1 MKTTV
6 AEFIR
11 HLSRKTQQTQQT
23 QKTQQ
28 TQEGTVTVTKHD
40 CFVTVDRK
48 KYLIL
53 FSRNREL
60 ADSLKNGDKALFE
73 IHGEDPSPSRY
84 PLGIMVFTSGNP
96 KPCRVTSQFE
106 YARLV
111 GGYDGVAYV
120 SAVSAKK

>member
-1 MKTTV
+1 MRTTI

-11 HLSRKTQQTQQT
+11 HLRKKTQQTQQ
-23 QKTQQ
+23 TQQ

-40 CFVTVDRK
+40 CFVTTNGK

-53 FSRNREL
+53 FSKNREL

-73 IHGEDPSPSRY
+73 IHGEDPFPNQY
-84 PLGIMVFTSGNP
+84 PLGIMVFNGDP
-96 KPCRVTSQFE
+96 KPYRITSQFE
-106 YARLV
+106 YAQL

-120 SAVSAKK
+120 VSAKK